1 MSREKEEKQ
10 ALSQPQVKIINQ
22 FIKDL
27 SFENIAAQKGLISE
41 ALSPEIKVS
50 VNLEAKKRPV
60 ENQYDVIIKTNIS
73 SETKSSKEML
83 FILEIYYG
91 GIFQITNIPDDQLHP
106 YLLIE
111 CPRIL
116 FPYLR
121 RIISDIT
128 RDGGYPPINLD
139 QIDFLSM
146 YKAELNKRA
155 PTNSKIN

>member
-1 MSREKEEKQ
+1 MSDKKEEYQ
-10 ALSQPQVKIINQ
+10 ASVPPRMVILNQ

-27 SFENIAAQKGLISE
+27 SFENIAAQNGLKSE
-41 ALSPEIKVS
+41 NLTPDIKVN
-50 VNLEAKKRPV
+50 VTLEAKKRPI
-60 ENQYDVIIKTNIS
+60 ENQYDVIIKTTIS
-73 SETKSSKEML
+73 SETKNTKEML
-83 FILEIYYG
+83 FMLEIDYG
-91 GIFQITNIPDDQLHP
+91 GIFEITNIPEDQLHP

-128 RDGGYPPINLD
+128 RDGGYPALNLD

-146 YKAELNKRA
+146 YNAELNKKTS
-155 PTNSKIN
+155 TNSKII

>member
-27 SFENIAAQKGLISE
+27 SFENIAAQKGLTSKT
-41 ALSPEIKVS
+41 LSPEIKVS

-60 ENQYDVIIKTNIS
+60 ENHYDVIIKTNIS

-83 FILEIYYG
+83 FMLEIYYG

>member
-50 VNLEAKKRPV
+50 VNLEAKKRSV

>member
-1 MSREKEEKQ
+1 MSPEKKEKQ

-27 SFENIAAQKGLISE
+27 SFENIAAQKGLTSE
-41 ALSPEIKVS
+41 TLSPEIKVN

-73 SETKSSKEML
+73 SETKSNKEIL

>member
-27 SFENIAAQKGLISE
+27 SFENIAAQKGLTSE
-41 ALSPEIKVS
+41 TLSPEIKVN

>member
-27 SFENIAAQKGLISE
+27 SFENIAAQKGLTSE
-41 ALSPEIKVS
+41 TLSPEIKVS

>member
-1 MSREKEEKQ
+1 
-10 ALSQPQVKIINQ
+10 
-22 FIKDL
+22 
-27 SFENIAAQKGLISE
+27 
-41 ALSPEIKVS
+41 
-50 VNLEAKKRPV
+50 
-60 ENQYDVIIKTNIS
+60 
-73 SETKSSKEML
+73 ML
-83 FILEIYYG
+83 FMLEIYYG
-91 GIFQITNIPDDQLHP
+91 CIFQITNIPDDQLHP

>member
-1 MSREKEEKQ
+1 MSDKKEEHQTSIPPKTVI
-10 ALSQPQVKIINQ
+10 LNQ

-27 SFENIAAQKGLISE
+27 SFENIAAQNGLKSKD
-41 ALSPEIKVS
+41 LTPDIKVN
-50 VNLEAKKRPV
+50 VTLEAKKRPI
-60 ENQYDVIIKTNIS
+60 ENQYDVIIKTTIS
-73 SETKSSKEML
+73 SETKNTKETL
-83 FILEIYYG
+83 FVLEIDYG
-91 GIFQITNIPDDQLHP
+91 GIFEITNIPEDQLHP

-128 RDGGYPPINLD
+128 RDGGYPSLNLD

-146 YKAELNKRA
+146 YKAELNKKTS
-155 PTNSKIN
+155 TNSKIT

>member
-1 MSREKEEKQ
+1 MSRKKEEKQ

-27 SFENIAAQKGLISE
+27 SFENIAAQKGLTSE
-41 ALSPEIKVS
+41 TLSPEIKVS

-73 SETKSSKEML
+73 SETKSNNEML

-106 YLLIE
+106 FLMIE
-111 CPRIL
+111 CPRML
-116 FPYLR
+116 FPFVR
-121 RIISDIT
+121 RVIHDIT
-128 RDGGYPPINLD
+128 RDGGYPPLNLD
-139 QIDFLSM
+139 TIDFMAM
-146 YKAELNKRA
+146 YRAEVNRLADEQKLN
-155 PTNSKIN
+155 

>member
-1 MSREKEEKQ
+1 MSDKKEDYQ
-10 ALSQPQVKIINQ
+10 ASVPPKMVIRNQ

-27 SFENIAAQKGLISE
+27 SFENIAAQNGLKSE
-41 ALSPEIKVS
+41 DLTPDIKVE
-50 VNLEAKKRPV
+50 VTLEAKKRPIKN
-60 ENQYDVIIKTNIS
+60 EYDVIIKTTIS
-73 SETKSSKEML
+73 SETKTTKEML
-83 FILEIYYG
+83 FMLEIDYG
-91 GIFQITNIPDDQLHP
+91 GIFEITNIPEDQLHP

-128 RDGGYPPINLD
+128 RDGGYPSLNLD

-146 YKAELNKRA
+146 YKAELNKKTS
-155 PTNSKIN
+155 TNSKIT

>member
-1 MSREKEEKQ
+1 MSREKKEKQ

-73 SETKSSKEML
+73 SETKSSKKML

-146 YKAELNKRA
+146 YKAELDKRA

>member
-1 MSREKEEKQ
+1 MSKLKNEMKINARQRDKRFDKKLIKLNNIIERKFQ
-10 ALSQPQVKIINQ
+10 ASSK
-22 FIKDL
+22 
-27 SFENIAAQKGLISE
+27 
-41 ALSPEIKVS
+41 
-50 VNLEAKKRPV
+50 
-60 ENQYDVIIKTNIS
+60 NIS

-91 GIFQITNIPDDQLHP
+91 GIFQITNIPGDQLHP

-146 YKAELNKRA
+146 YKAELDKRA

>member
-1 MSREKEEKQ
+1 MSDKKEEYQTSIPPKMVI
-10 ALSQPQVKIINQ
+10 LNQ

-27 SFENIAAQKGLISE
+27 SFENIAAQNGLKSE
-41 ALSPEIKVS
+41 SLTPDIKVN
-50 VNLEAKKRPV
+50 VTLEAKKRPI
-60 ENQYDVIIKTNIS
+60 ENQYDVIIKTTIS
-73 SETKSSKEML
+73 SETKNTKEML
-83 FILEIYYG
+83 FVLEIDYG
-91 GIFQITNIPDDQLHP
+91 GIFEITNIPEDQLHP

-128 RDGGYPPINLD
+128 RDGGYPSLNLD

-146 YKAELNKRA
+146 YKAELNKKTPA
-155 PTNSKIN
+155 NSKIT

>member
-1 MSREKEEKQ
+1 MSDKKEDYQ
-10 ALSQPQVKIINQ
+10 ASVPPKMVIRNQ

-27 SFENIAAQKGLISE
+27 SFENIAAQNGLKSE
-41 ALSPEIKVS
+41 SLTPDIKVN
-50 VNLEAKKRPV
+50 VTLEAKKRPL
-60 ENQYDVIIKTNIS
+60 ENQYDVIIKTTIS
-73 SETKSSKEML
+73 SETKNTKEML
-83 FILEIYYG
+83 FILEIDYG
-91 GIFQITNIPDDQLHP
+91 GIFEITNIPEDQLHP

-128 RDGGYPPINLD
+128 RDGGYPSLNLD

-146 YKAELNKRA
+146 YKAELNKKTS
-155 PTNSKIN
+155 TNSKIT

>member
-1 MSREKEEKQ
+1 MSDKKEENQ
-10 ALSQPQVKIINQ
+10 ASVPPKMVILNQ

-27 SFENIAAQKGLISE
+27 SFENIAAQNGLKSE
-41 ALSPEIKVS
+41 SLTPDIKVN
-50 VNLEAKKRPV
+50 VTLEAKKKPI
-60 ENQYDVIIKTNIS
+60 ENQYDVIIKTTIS
-73 SETKSSKEML
+73 SETKNTKEML
-83 FILEIYYG
+83 FMLEIDYG
-91 GIFQITNIPDDQLHP
+91 GIFEITNIPEDQLHP

-128 RDGGYPPINLD
+128 RDGGYPSLNLD

-146 YKAELNKRA
+146 YKAELNKKTS
-155 PTNSKIN
+155 TNSKIT

>member
-1 MSREKEEKQ
+1 MSREKKEKQ

-60 ENQYDVIIKTNIS
+60 ENHYDVIIKTNIS

-146 YKAELNKRA
+146 YKAELDKRA

>member
-10 ALSQPQVKIINQ
+10 AVSQPQVKIINQ

-60 ENQYDVIIKTNIS
+60 ENHYDVIIKTNIS

>member
-1 MSREKEEKQ
+1 MSDKKEENQ
-10 ALSQPQVKIINQ
+10 AAVPPKMVILNQ

-27 SFENIAAQKGLISE
+27 SFENIAAQNGLKSE
-41 ALSPEIKVS
+41 SLTPDIKVN
-50 VNLEAKKRPV
+50 VTLEAKKRPI
-60 ENQYDVIIKTNIS
+60 ENQYDVIIKTTIS
-73 SETKSSKEML
+73 SETKNTKEML
-83 FILEIYYG
+83 FMLEIDYG
-91 GIFQITNIPDDQLHP
+91 GIFEITNIPEDQLHP

-128 RDGGYPPINLD
+128 RDGGYPSLNLD

-146 YKAELNKRA
+146 YKAELNKKTS
-155 PTNSKIN
+155 TNSKIT

>member
-27 SFENIAAQKGLISE
+27 SFENIAAQKGLTSKT
-41 ALSPEIKVS
+41 LSPEIKVS

-73 SETKSSKEML
+73 SETKSNKEML